1 MEEST
6 ADTREC
12 DCFAHTYGNA
22 ADNPSGGHRY
32 PTDMT
37 DTEWST
43 VRGMIPVPAWGE
55 GRGGRPEEYCH
66 RDILDAIRYVVDNG
80 VKWPALPADYPPW
93 KAVHRFFTRWRK
105 QGLIDEFHDRLRAAT
120 REAQGRDA
128 EPTAGAIDSQSAKST
143 STVEASTSGYDGG
156 KKIKGRKRHI
166 VVDTLGL
173 ILAVVVT
180 PASTGDRDA
189 AQDLL
194 SRATSRH
201 HRLRRVW
208 ADSGYTGMLVGW
220 CATVLNLMLT
230 VIRRSDDHK
239 GFVVLPKRWIVERT
253 FAWLTRSRRLAR
265 DYERLPAS
273 SEAMILWSMT
283 MIMTRRLGRHRRRT
297 GPAPA
302 RAPIPAQRAA

>member
-1 MEEST
+1 
-6 ADTREC
+6 
-12 DCFAHTYGNA
+12 
-22 ADNPSGGHRY
+22 
-32 PTDMT
+32 
-37 DTEWST
+37 
-43 VRGMIPVPAWGE
+43 
-55 GRGGRPEEYCH
+55 GRPEEYCH

-105 QGLIDEFHDRLRAAT
+105 QGLIGEFHGRLRAAT

-128 EPTAGAIDSQSAKST
+128 EPTAGVIDSQSAKGT
-143 STVEASTSGYDGG
+143 STVEAATSGYDGG

-173 ILAVVVT
+173 ILAVMVT

-194 SRATSRH
+194 SQATRRH

-220 CATVLNLMLT
+220 CARALNLILT
-230 VIRRSDDHK
+230 VIRRSDGHK

-283 MIMTRRLGRHRRRT
+283 MVMTRRLGHRRRRT
-297 GPAPA
+297 GPEPA